1 MPRRPV
7 LATIVRHIGKES
19 NQLDEV
25 EDEVELDLDNVLIQ
39 YVDERGEWEA
49 ALPALQRPRD
59 ECGWRLLADASRLT
73 ERAIKYALNGGK
85 MPHPDA
91 RRRLLAAVKT

>member
-1 MPRRPV
+1 M
-7 LATIVRHIGKES
+7 LATMVRHIGKES

-25 EDEVELDLDNVLIQ
+25 EDEVGLDLDNVLIQ

-73 ERAIKYALNGGK
+73 ERAIKYALNGVK